1 MRLCANNAGVA
12 RIEVEIGNA
21 SVKGQGMPRIHR
33 ILHPTDFSER
43 SETAWAYAK
52 SLAKKYEAELHLI
65 HVMQESVA
73 VLPESSIAV
82 AAPAANLPELIDAAE
97 NGLRQYEV
105 ESPARI
111 TDRRVLHGLSAE
123 EIVRYAKDAEIDL
136 MVIGT
141 HGRTGLAHV
150 LLGSVAEK
158 IVRRAPC
165 AVLTV
170 RPHCHGADVNE

>member
-1 MRLCANNAGVA
+1 
-12 RIEVEIGNA
+12 
-21 SVKGQGMPRIHR
+21 MPQIRR

-43 SETAWAYAK
+43 SETAWTYAK
-52 SLAKKYEAELHLI
+52 SLATKYEAELLLI
-65 HVMQESVA
+65 HVLQEPVA

-82 AAPAANLPELIDAAE
+82 AAPAANLPELVEAAE
-97 NGLRQYEV
+97 DGLRRYEV
-105 ESPARI
+105 ELPARI
-111 TDRRVLHGLSAE
+111 TDRRVLHGPSAE
-123 EIVRYAKDAEIDL
+123 EIVRFAKETAIDL

-170 RPHCHGADVNE
+170 RPHCHGADINE